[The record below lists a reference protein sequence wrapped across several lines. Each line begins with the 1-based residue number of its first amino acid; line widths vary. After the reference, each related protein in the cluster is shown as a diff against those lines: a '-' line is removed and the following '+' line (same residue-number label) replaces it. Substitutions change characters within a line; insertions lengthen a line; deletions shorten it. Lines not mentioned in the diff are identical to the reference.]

1 MSLPVDRGPEE
12 ASLPSGRTARSAQG
26 ARWIGAL
33 LRSARRLRALL
44 AKEFLQ
50 LLRDPR
56 MRFVLVAPPLV
67 QLVLFGYAATFDVRH
82 ASVAVVNFDTSQT
95 SRSLLAAIRASGHYT
110 LIVLPDMK
118 QAGAAMDRNEARVI
132 LQIPADLAQRR
143 EVQLI
148 ADGSD
153 PNSAQLIAGEL
164 SRLVAQASLAA
175 AGQVPLIRV
184 EERAW
189 FNPNLDDR
197 WYFIPGIMA
206 NVIFVSTMMLSAMI
220 VVREREYGT
229 LERLMVTPVGRLE
242 FLVCKLVPVA
252 CVGVFDALLIAA
264 VAVGWFEVPLR
275 GGLFSLVAAT
285 AVLLLGTEGLGLL
298 ASSYAATQQQAMMSA
313 AFFIMPMIVLS
324 GFAFPIRNM
333 PDPLQWLSFVDPL
346 RYYLVVIREIFL
358 KGSGVLDHPF
368 ELAMMA

>member
-1 MSLPVDRGPEE
+1 M
-12 ASLPSGRTARSAQG
+12 
-26 ARWIGAL
+26 IGAV
-33 LRSARRLRALL
+33 LRSGRRLRALL
-44 AKEFLQ
+44 TKEFLQ

-67 QLVLFGYAATFDVRH
+67 QLILFGYAATFDVRH
-82 ASVAVVNFDTSQT
+82 ATVAVVNFDTGQT
-95 SRSLLAAIRASGHYT
+95 SRVLLASIRASGHYT
-110 LIVLPDMK
+110 LLMQPDMK
-118 QAGAAMDRNEARVI
+118 SASAAMDRDDVRVI
-132 LQIPADLAQRR
+132 LQIPAGLAQRR

-175 AGQVPLIRV
+175 AAQVPPIRV

-189 FNPNLDDR
+189 FNPNLEDR

-275 GGLFSLVAAT
+275 GGLLSLVAAT
-285 AVLLLGTEGLGLL
+285 TVLLLGTEGLGLL
-298 ASSYAATQQQAMMSA
+298 ASTYAATQQQAMMSA

-333 PDPLQWLSFVDPL
+333 PDLLQWLSLADPL
-346 RYYLVVIREIFL
+346 RYYLVVIRDIFL
-358 KGSGVLDHPF
+358 KGSGVFDHPF
-368 ELAMMA
+368 ELAMMGCLGASALTLAALRVR

>member
-1 MSLPVDRGPEE
+1 MIAAFWQKVV
-12 ASLPSGRTARSAQG
+12 
-26 ARWIGAL
+26 
-33 LRSARRLRALL
+33 RSARRLRALL
-44 AKEFLQ
+44 GKEFLQ

-56 MRFVLVAPPLV
+56 MRFVLIAPPLV

-82 ASVAVVNFDTSQT
+82 ASVAVVNFDTGQA
-95 SRSLLAAIRASGHYT
+95 SRALLAAIRASGHYT
-110 LIVLPDMK
+110 LQMLPDMR
-118 QAGAAMDRNEARVI
+118 QASAAMDRNEVRVI

-175 AGQVPLIRV
+175 AGQVPPIRV

-189 FNPNLDDR
+189 FNPNLEDR
-197 WYFIPGIMA
+197 WYFVPGIMA

-242 FLVCKLVPVA
+242 FLLCKLVPVA
-252 CVGVFDALLIAA
+252 CVGVFDALLVAA

-275 GGLFSLVAAT
+275 GGLFSLVVAT
-285 AVLLLGTEGLGLL
+285 ALLLLGTEGLGLL
-298 ASSYAATQQQAMMSA
+298 VSTYASTQQQAMMSA

-333 PDPLQWLSFVDPL
+333 PELLQWLSYADPL
-346 RYYLVVIREIFL
+346 RFYLVVIRDLFL
-358 KGSGVLDHPF
+358 QGNGAFDHPF
-368 ELAMMA
+368 ELAMMAGLGLAALTLAALRLR

>member
-1 MSLPVDRGPEE
+1 MIAAVM
-12 ASLPSGRTARSAQG
+12 RSF
-26 ARWIGAL
+26 
-33 LRSARRLRALL
+33 RRLRVLL
-44 AKEFLQ
+44 GKEFQQ

-56 MRFVLVAPPLV
+56 MRFVLVAPPLI

-82 ASVAVVNFDTSQT
+82 ASVAVVDHDHGPA
-95 SRSLLAAIRASGHYT
+95 SRALLASIRASGHYT
-110 LIVLPDMK
+110 LVMLPDTRR
-118 QAGAAMDRNEARVI
+118 ASAAMDRDEVRVI

-143 EVQLI
+143 ELQLI

-164 SRLVAQASLAA
+164 SRLVAQASMAA
-175 AGQVPLIRV
+175 AGQVPPIRV

-189 FNPNLDDR
+189 FNPNLEDR

-264 VAVGWFEVPLR
+264 VAVGWFEIPLR
-275 GGLFSLVAAT
+275 GSVASLVVAT
-285 AVLLLGTEGLGLL
+285 LLLLLGTEGLGLL
-298 ASSYAATQQQAMMSA
+298 ASTYAATQQQAMMSA
-313 AFFIMPMIVLS
+313 AFFIMPMIILS

-333 PDPLQWLSFVDPL
+333 PQALQWLSLADPL
-346 RYYLVVIREIFL
+346 RHYLIVVRALFL
-358 KGSGVLDHPF
+358 EGGSVFAHPF
-368 ELAMMA
+368 ELAMLALLGGAALTVAALRVR